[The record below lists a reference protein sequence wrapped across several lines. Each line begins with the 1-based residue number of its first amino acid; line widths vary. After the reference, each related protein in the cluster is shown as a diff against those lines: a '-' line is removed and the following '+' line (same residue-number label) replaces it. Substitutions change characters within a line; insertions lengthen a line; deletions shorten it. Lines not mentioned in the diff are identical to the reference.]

1 MYGDSLRNLIFMD
14 PATGEVRKKLHLQE
28 IITTRPIEE
37 KNRIIVGT
45 QSGRIIVINP
55 EGIR

>member
-1 MYGDSLRNLIFMD
+1 MD
-14 PATGEVRKKLHLQE
+14 PATGDVRKKLHLQE
-28 IITTRPIEE
+28 ISTTRTVEE

-45 QSGRIIVINP
+45 QSGCIIVINP